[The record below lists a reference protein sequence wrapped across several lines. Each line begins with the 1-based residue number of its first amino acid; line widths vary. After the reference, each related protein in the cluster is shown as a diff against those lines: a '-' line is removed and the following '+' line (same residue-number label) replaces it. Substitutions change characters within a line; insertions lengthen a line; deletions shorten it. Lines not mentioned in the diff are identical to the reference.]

1 MSPHRYF
8 RLESPTQT
16 KQDAILQ
23 TQSREV
29 WGREARG
36 SHLLCVKAYRG
47 SLRLDQRGI
56 DFTTTILPERGA
68 GTPYEARWY
77 YPQTPGTMLRTRDNL
92 DYSAIPA
99 EVINRQP

>member
-1 MSPHRYF
+1 MSPQRYF

-23 TQSREV
+23 AQSGEV

-47 SLRLDQRGI
+47 SLPGDRRGI
-56 DFTTTILPERGA
+56 DFATRVLPERGA

-77 YPQTPGTMLRTRDNL
+77 YPQTPGTMLRTRDTI
-92 DYSAIPA
+92 DYAAIPA